1 MARMRPRPGVR
12 VWALLLLLAGV
23 GWGAFHAVGSVQP
36 SGPGSHVNLIVV
48 DGGIN
53 PAVKDYI
60 RDSIRQARE
69 GNARA
74 LVIQLDTPGGL
85 LSSTRSIVKDLLSAP
100 LPVIVY
106 VAPSGAGAGSA
117 GVFIT
122 MAANVAAMAPGTNI
136 GAAHPVAGGG
146 QEVKGV
152 MGEKIE
158 NFTAS
163 FSETI
168 AERRGRNTEFAIQ
181 AVRRSVSITDKEAL
195 EKRVVDIIAVNMGDL
210 LKQAHGREVD
220 VAGVK
225 RVLDLEGVSVV
236 RFEMGLKLRVL
247 NILADPNIAYL
258 LMMAGILGLY
268 MEFSNPGALFP
279 GIAGGIALLLALAS
293 FQVLPINYAGLLL
306 IGLGMCLL
314 VAEAFLPSFGILGI
328 SGAVSLGLG
337 SLLLFDAG
345 ETDLIV
351 DRSIVL
357 AAVGTLSAFVL
368 VVTWLVV
375 KSQRRK
381 ATLGFEGLVGEVG
394 EVRERLDLRGKVFV
408 HGEVWNAEGAEPLEP
423 GDRIEVVAH
432 DGMTLKVKRAAEA

>member
-1 MARMRPRPGVR
+1 MMRTWSRSR
-12 VWALLLLLAGV
+12 VGWLLLVFAAAWAAASAG
-23 GWGAFHAVGSVQP
+23 GAAREPGS
-36 SGPGSHVNLIVV
+36 GSHVNLIVI

-53 PAVKDYI
+53 PAVNDYI
-60 RDSIRQARE
+60 RESIQRARD

-74 LVIQLDTPGGL
+74 LIIQLDTPGGL
-85 LSSTRSIVKDLLSAP
+85 LSSTRSIVKEMLSAP

-122 MAANVAAMAPGTNI
+122 MAANIAAMAPGTNI

-168 AERRGRNTEFAIQ
+168 AKRRGRNTDFAIQ
-181 AVRRSVSITDKEAL
+181 AVRRSISITDAEAL
-195 EKRVVDIIAVNMGDL
+195 EKRVIDIIAHDVSDL
-210 LKQAHGREVD
+210 LRQASGREVD

-225 RVLDLEGVSVV
+225 RTLDFDGVSVL
-236 RFEMGLKLRVL
+236 RFEMGLKQKIL
-247 NILADPNIAYL
+247 NILAHPNVAYL

-314 VAEAFLPSFGILGI
+314 VAEAFLPSFGLLGI
-328 SGAVSLGLG
+328 SGVVSLALG
-337 SLLLFDAG
+337 SLLLFDVEG
-345 ETDLIV
+345 SDLSV
-351 DRSIVL
+351 DRSIVF

-368 VVTWLVV
+368 AVTFLVV

-381 ATLGFEGLVGEVG
+381 ATLGFEGLIGEVG
-394 EVRERLDLRGKVFV
+394 EVRERLDLKGKVFV
-408 HGEVWNAEGAEPLEP
+408 HGEVWNAEGPERLEP
-423 GDRIEVVAH
+423 GDRIEVVGY
-432 DGMTLKVKRAAEA
+432 DGMKLKVKRAAES

>member
-12 VWALLLLLAGV
+12 VWTLLLLVGV
-23 GWGAFHAVGSVQP
+23 GWGAFSAGGSVQP

-53 PAVKDYI
+53 PAVKDFI

-195 EKRVVDIIAVNMGDL
+195 EKRVVDIVAVNLGDL
-210 LKQAHGREVD
+210 LEQADGREVD
-220 VAGVK
+220 VAGAK
-225 RVLDLEGVSVV
+225 RVLDFDGVSVV
-236 RFEMGLKLRVL
+236 RFEMGFKLRVL

-268 MEFSNPGALFP
+268 MEFSNPGSLFP

-306 IGLGMCLL
+306 IGLGVCLL

-328 SGAVSLGLG
+328 SGVVSLGLG

-345 ETDLIV
+345 ETDLTV

-375 KSQRRK
+375 KAQRRK
-381 ATLGFEGLVGEVG
+381 ATLGFEGLIGEVG

-423 GDRIEVVAH
+423 GDRIEGVAH

>member
-1 MARMRPRPGVR
+1 MMRGRMIARARLLWVLLLVLGT
-12 VWALLLLLAGV
+12 VWAAFSAG
-23 GWGAFHAVGSVQP
+23 GSVP
-36 SGPGSHVNLIVV
+36 PPTPGSHVNLIVI

-53 PAVKDYI
+53 PAVNDYI
-60 RDSIRQARE
+60 RESIQRAHQ

-74 LVIQLDTPGGL
+74 LIIQLDTPGGL
-85 LSSTRSIVKDLLSAP
+85 LSSTRSIVKEMLSAP

-122 MAANVAAMAPGTNI
+122 MAGNIAAMAPGTNI

-168 AERRGRNTEFAIQ
+168 AQRRGRNTEFAIQ
-181 AVRRSVSITDKEAL
+181 AVRRSISITDTEAL
-195 EKRVVDIIAVNMGDL
+195 EKKVIDIIATDVSDL
-210 LKQAHGREVD
+210 LKQANGREVD

-225 RVLDLEGVSVV
+225 RTLDFNGVSVL
-236 RFEMGLKLRVL
+236 RFEMGLKQKVI
-247 NILADPNIAYL
+247 NILAHPNVAYL

-306 IGLGMCLL
+306 IGLGLCLL
-314 VAEAFLPSFGILGI
+314 VAEAFLPSFGLLGI
-328 SGAVSLGLG
+328 GGVVSLGLG
-337 SLLLFDAG
+337 SLLLFDVEG
-345 ETDLIV
+345 SDLTV
-351 DRSIVL
+351 DPAIIL

-368 VVTWLVV
+368 VVTFLVV

-381 ATLGFEGLVGEVG
+381 ATLGFEGLIGEVG
-394 EVRERLDLRGKVFV
+394 EVRERLDLKGKVFV
-408 HGEVWNAEGAEPLEP
+408 HGEVWNAQGSERLLP
-423 GDRIEVVAH
+423 GDRVEVVGH
-432 DGMTLKVKRAAEA
+432 DGMILKVRRAAES

>member
-1 MARMRPRPGVR
+1 MMHRWPRSR
-12 VWALLLLLAGV
+12 AWWLLLALGMAWAV
-23 GWGAFHAVGSVQP
+23 VSAGGATGQSGS
-36 SGPGSHVNLIVV
+36 GSHVNLIVI

-53 PAVKDYI
+53 PAVNDYI
-60 RDSIRQARE
+60 RESIQRAHE
-69 GNARA
+69 GKARA
-74 LVIQLDTPGGL
+74 LIIQLDTPGGL
-85 LSSTRSIVKDLLSAP
+85 LSSTRTIVKEMLSAP

-122 MAANVAAMAPGTNI
+122 MAANIAAMAPGTNI

-168 AERRGRNTEFAIQ
+168 AKRRGRNTDFAIQ
-181 AVRRSVSITDKEAL
+181 AVRRSISITDAEAL
-195 EKRVVDIIAVNMGDL
+195 EKRVIDIIAIDVSDL
-210 LKQAHGREVD
+210 LKQASGREVD

-225 RVLDLEGVSVV
+225 RTLDFNGVSVL
-236 RFEMGLKLRVL
+236 RFEMGLKQKIL
-247 NILADPNIAYL
+247 NILAHPNVAYL

-306 IGLGMCLL
+306 IGFGMCLL
-314 VAEAFLPSFGILGI
+314 VAEAFLPSFGLLGI
-328 SGAVSLGLG
+328 SGVVSLALG
-337 SLLLFDAG
+337 SLLLFDVEG
-345 ETDLIV
+345 SDLSV
-351 DRSIVL
+351 DRSIIF

-368 VVTWLVV
+368 VVTFLVV

-381 ATLGFEGLVGEVG
+381 ATLGFEGLIGEVG
-394 EVRERLDLRGKVFV
+394 EVRERLDLKGKVFV
-408 HGEVWNAEGAEPLEP
+408 HGEVWNAEGPERLEP
-423 GDRIEVVAH
+423 GDRIEVVGY
-432 DGMTLKVKRAAEA
+432 DGMRLKVRRAAES

>member
-1 MARMRPRPGVR
+1 MMNRSPGWRAWWV
-12 VWALLLLLAGV
+12 LLALGV
-23 GWGAFHAVGSVQP
+23 AWAAVSAGGATGQTGS
-36 SGPGSHVNLIVV
+36 GSHVNLIVI

-53 PAVKDYI
+53 PAVNDYI
-60 RDSIRQARE
+60 RESIQRAHE
-69 GNARA
+69 GKARA
-74 LVIQLDTPGGL
+74 LIIQLDTPGGL
-85 LSSTRSIVKDLLSAP
+85 LSSTRSIVKEMLSAP

-122 MAANVAAMAPGTNI
+122 MAANIAAMAPGTNI

-168 AERRGRNTEFAIQ
+168 AKRRGRNTDFAIQ
-181 AVRRSVSITDKEAL
+181 AVRRSISITDVEAL
-195 EKRVVDIIAVNMGDL
+195 EKRVIDIIATDVSDL
-210 LKQAHGREVD
+210 LKQAGGREVD

-225 RVLDLEGVSVV
+225 RTLDFNGVSVL
-236 RFEMGLKLRVL
+236 RFEMGLKQKIL
-247 NILADPNIAYL
+247 NILAHPNVAYL

-314 VAEAFLPSFGILGI
+314 VAEAFLPSFGLLGI
-328 SGAVSLGLG
+328 SGVVSLALG
-337 SLLLFDAG
+337 SLLLFDVEG
-345 ETDLIV
+345 SDLSV
-351 DRSIVL
+351 DRSIVF

-368 VVTWLVV
+368 VVTFLVV

-381 ATLGFEGLVGEVG
+381 ATLGFEGLMGEFG
-394 EVRERLDLRGKVFV
+394 EVRDRLDLRGKVFV
-408 HGEVWNAEGAEPLEP
+408 HGEVWNAEGAERLEP
-423 GDRIEVVAH
+423 GDRIEVVGY
-432 DGMTLKVKRAAEA
+432 DGMRLKVKRAAES

>member
-1 MARMRPRPGVR
+1 MA
-12 VWALLLLLAGV
+12 WAVVSAG
-23 GWGAFHAVGSVQP
+23 GATGQSGS
-36 SGPGSHVNLIVV
+36 GSHVNLIVI

-53 PAVKDYI
+53 PAVNDYI
-60 RDSIRQARE
+60 RESIQRAHE
-69 GNARA
+69 GKARA
-74 LVIQLDTPGGL
+74 LIIQLDTPGGL
-85 LSSTRSIVKDLLSAP
+85 LSSTRTIVKEMLSAP

-122 MAANVAAMAPGTNI
+122 MAANIAAMAPGTNI

-168 AERRGRNTEFAIQ
+168 AKRRGRNTDFAIQ
-181 AVRRSVSITDKEAL
+181 AVRRSISITDAEAL
-195 EKRVVDIIAVNMGDL
+195 EKRVIDIIAIDVSDL
-210 LKQAHGREVD
+210 LKQASGREVD

-225 RVLDLEGVSVV
+225 RTLDFNGVSVL
-236 RFEMGLKLRVL
+236 RFEMGLKQKIL
-247 NILADPNIAYL
+247 NILAHPNVAYL

-306 IGLGMCLL
+306 IGFGMCLL
-314 VAEAFLPSFGILGI
+314 VAEAFIPSFGLLGI
-328 SGAVSLGLG
+328 SGVVSLALG
-337 SLLLFDAG
+337 SLLLFDVEG
-345 ETDLIV
+345 SDLSV
-351 DRSIVL
+351 DRSIIF

-368 VVTWLVV
+368 VVTFLVV

-381 ATLGFEGLVGEVG
+381 ATLGFEGLIGEVG
-394 EVRERLDLRGKVFV
+394 EVRERLDLKGKVFV
-408 HGEVWNAEGAEPLEP
+408 HGEVWNAEGPERLEP
-423 GDRIEVVAH
+423 GDRIEVVGY
-432 DGMTLKVKRAAEA
+432 DGMRLKVKRAAES

>member
-1 MARMRPRPGVR
+1 MMRMGSVTKMWGV
-12 VWALLLLLAGV
+12 LLLLGFAWAAVSAG
-23 GWGAFHAVGSVQP
+23 GATREPA
-36 SGPGSHVNLIVV
+36 PGSHVNLIVI

-53 PAVKDYI
+53 PAVNDYI
-60 RDSIRQARE
+60 RESIQRAHA

-74 LVIQLDTPGGL
+74 LIIQLDTPGGL
-85 LSSTRSIVKDLLSAP
+85 LSSTRSIVKEMLSAP

-122 MAANVAAMAPGTNI
+122 MAANIAAMAPGTNI

-168 AERRGRNTEFAIQ
+168 AQRRGRNTEFAIQ
-181 AVRRSVSITDKEAL
+181 AVRRSISITDTEAL
-195 EKRVVDIIAVNMGDL
+195 EKRVIDIIATDVSDL
-210 LKQAHGREVD
+210 LKQASGREAD

-225 RVLDLEGVSVV
+225 RTLDFNGVSVL
-236 RFEMGLKLRVL
+236 RFEMGLKQKVI
-247 NILADPNIAYL
+247 NIIAHPNVAYL

-306 IGLGMCLL
+306 IGLGICLL
-314 VAEAFLPSFGILGI
+314 VAEAFIPSFGLLGI
-328 SGAVSLGLG
+328 GGVVSLALG
-337 SLLLFDAG
+337 SLLLFDVEG
-345 ETDLIV
+345 SDLSV
-351 DRSIVL
+351 DRSIVF
-357 AAVGTLSAFVL
+357 AAVGTLSVFVL
-368 VVTWLVV
+368 AVTFLVV

-394 EVRERLDLRGKVFV
+394 EVRERLDLKGKVFV
-408 HGEVWNAEGAEPLEP
+408 HGEVWNAEGPERLEP
-423 GDRIEVVAH
+423 GDRIEVVGY
-432 DGMTLKVKRAAEA
+432 DGMRLKVKRAGES

>member
-1 MARMRPRPGVR
+1 MMRTWSRSR
-12 VWALLLLLAGV
+12 VGWLLLVFAAAWAAASAG
-23 GWGAFHAVGSVQP
+23 GASREPGS
-36 SGPGSHVNLIVV
+36 GSHVNLIVI

-53 PAVKDYI
+53 PAVNDYI
-60 RDSIRQARE
+60 RESIQRARD

-74 LVIQLDTPGGL
+74 LIIQLDTPGGL
-85 LSSTRSIVKDLLSAP
+85 LSSTRSIVKEMLSAP

-122 MAANVAAMAPGTNI
+122 MAANIAAMAPGTNI

-168 AERRGRNTEFAIQ
+168 AKRRGRNTEFAIQ
-181 AVRRSVSITDKEAL
+181 AVRRSISITDAEAL
-195 EKRVVDIIAVNMGDL
+195 EKRVIDIIAHDVSDL
-210 LKQAHGREVD
+210 LRQASGREVD

-225 RVLDLEGVSVV
+225 RTLDFDGVSVL
-236 RFEMGLKLRVL
+236 RFEMGLKQKIL
-247 NILADPNIAYL
+247 NILAHPNVAYL

-314 VAEAFLPSFGILGI
+314 VAEAFLPSFGLLGI
-328 SGAVSLGLG
+328 SGVVSLALG
-337 SLLLFDAG
+337 SLLLFDVEG
-345 ETDLIV
+345 SDLSV
-351 DRSIVL
+351 DRSIVF

-368 VVTWLVV
+368 AVTFLVV

-381 ATLGFEGLVGEVG
+381 ATLGFEGLIGEVG
-394 EVRERLDLRGKVFV
+394 EVRERLDLKGKVFV
-408 HGEVWNAEGAEPLEP
+408 HGEVWNAEGPERLEP
-423 GDRIEVVAH
+423 GDRIEVVGY
-432 DGMTLKVKRAAEA
+432 DGMKLKVKRAAES